1 MSHSKFARG
10 PLCLLLLLVAG
21 PAAAW
26 HLAREVGIPGDG
38 GWDYLTFDAAAN
50 RVFVSHGIR
59 VEVIDARK
67 LTIIGAIDGTPG
79 VHGIA
84 LAQDLGR
91 GFVSAGASGSVVVF
105 DLKTLTRLTEIRT
118 TGENPDAILYE
129 PSTRRVFT
137 FNGRG
142 RNVTVID
149 ATSNQVLGT
158 IDVDAK
164 PEFAVTDGAGHIF
177 VNLEDR
183 NSLAEIDAA
192 GMKILRTW
200 PLEGC
205 EEPSGLAFD
214 LAHHRLFS
222 VCGNRVMVV
231 SDSGDGHQVARLP
244 IGEGADGAG
253 FDPQKALAFAS
264 CGDGTLT
271 VVHELKPGK
280 FAVKE
285 NVATRKGAR
294 TMTLDPATHRVFL
307 TTAQRGAAPA
317 PTAENPRPRAPVI
330 PGTFTLLMVQ
340 P

>member
-1 MSHSKFARG
+1 MSIARSG
-10 PLCLLLLLVAG
+10 CVSMCLWLLIGAQPAG
-21 PAAAW
+21 AH
-26 HLAREVGIPGDG
+26 HLAREVKIPGDG
-38 GWDYLTFDAAAN
+38 GWDYLTFDATAN
-50 RVFVSHGIR
+50 RVFVSHGTRI
-59 VEVIDARK
+59 EVVDARK

-84 LAQDLGR
+84 LAPDLGR
-91 GFVSAGASGSVVVF
+91 GFISAGASGSVVVF
-105 DLKTLTRLTEIRT
+105 DLKTLVRLGEIKT
-118 TGENPDAILYE
+118 TGENPDAIVYE

-142 RNVTVID
+142 RNVTAID
-149 ATSNQVLGT
+149 ATNDQVLGT
-158 IDVDAK
+158 IVVDAK
-164 PEFAVTDGAGHIF
+164 PEFAATDGAGHIF

-183 NSLAEIDAA
+183 NSLAEIDATA
-192 GMKILRTW
+192 MKVLHTW

-214 LAHHRLFS
+214 VAHKRLIS

-231 SDSGDGHQVARLP
+231 TDSTDGHQVARLP

-253 FDPQKALAFAS
+253 FDPHKELAFAS

-271 VVHELKPGK
+271 VVSELKADK

-307 TTAQRGAAPA
+307 STAERGPAPA

-330 PGTFTLLMVQ
+330 PGTFTLLVVE